1 MTAKIFLLP
10 LKCPLCQGAGTVP
23 YLAVTWLGFALGT
36 VTCSCC
42 KGTGKRPDFEGH
54 AALVTP
60 KKDVA

>member
-1 MTAKIFLLP
+1 MSTSKMLEDAAALLALASMSASP
-10 LKCPLCQGAGTVP
+10 KCPL
-23 YLAVTWLGFALGT
+23 
-36 VTCSCC
+36 C